1 MNMLLHVNQ
10 LDSYYGRSQTLHG
23 VSLIVEEG
31 ELVCV
36 LGANGAGKS
45 TLLKNIIGLVKP
57 RQGSIEFSGRR
68 IEQMAAFQIVR
79 EGVTLCPEDKKIFPQ
94 MSVLKNL
101 LLGAWVHGSDHSR
114 IQKNLNDVFELF
126 PILNDRQSQMA
137 GTLSGGEQQ
146 MMVIGRS
153 LMSNPKLLMLDEPS
167 LGIAPLVVA
176 RIFEV
181 IREINRRGTTILL
194 IEQNASISLK
204 TATRG
209 YILETGQVILEGKAD
224 DLLQDEK
231 VKKAYLGL

>member
-1 MNMLLHVNQ
+1 MLLRVNQ

-23 VSLIVEEG
+23 VSLRVEEG
-31 ELVCV
+31 ELICV

-45 TLLKNIIGLVKP
+45 TLLKNIIGLMKP
-57 RQGSIEFSGRR
+57 RQGFIEFAGRR
-68 IEQMAAFQIVR
+68 IEQMSAFQIVR
-79 EGVTLCPEDKKIFPQ
+79 EGITLCPEDKKIFPH

-101 LLGAWVHGSDHSR
+101 LLGAWIHGSDHSR
-114 IQKNLNDVFELF
+114 IQKNLHEVFELF
-126 PILNDRQSQMA
+126 PILNERQSQMA

-167 LGIAPLVVA
+167 LGIAPLVVT

-194 IEQNASISLK
+194 VEQNASISLK
-204 TATRG
+204 TASRA
-209 YILETGQVILEGKAD
+209 YIMETGRLIMEGKAG

>member
-1 MNMLLHVNQ
+1 MLLHVNQ

-23 VSLIVEEG
+23 VSLTVEEG

-57 RQGSIEFSGRR
+57 RQGSIEFSGKR

-114 IQKNLNDVFELF
+114 IQKNLNDIFELF

-194 IEQNASISLK
+194 VEQNASISLK
-204 TATRG
+204 TASRG
-209 YILETGQVILEGKAD
+209 YIMETGQLILEGKAG

>member
-1 MNMLLHVNQ
+1 MLLHVNQ
-10 LDSYYGRSQTLHG
+10 LDSYYGRSQTLHN
-23 VSLIVEEG
+23 VSLTVEEG
-31 ELVCV
+31 ELICV

-57 RQGSIEFSGRR
+57 RQGSIEFAGRR
-68 IEQMAAFQIVR
+68 IEQLAAFQIVR
-79 EGVTLCPEDKKIFPQ
+79 EGITLCPEDKKIFPQ

-194 IEQNASISLK
+194 VEQNASISLK
-204 TATRG
+204 TASRG
-209 YILETGQVILEGKAD
+209 YIMETGQLILEGKAG

>member
-23 VSLIVEEG
+23 VSLTVEEG
-31 ELVCV
+31 ELICV

-57 RQGSIEFSGRR
+57 RQGFIEFAGRR
-68 IEQMAAFQIVR
+68 IEQMSAFQIVR
-79 EGVTLCPEDKKIFPQ
+79 EGITLCPEDKKIFPQ

-101 LLGAWVHGSDHSR
+101 LLGAWIHGSDHSR

-194 IEQNASISLK
+194 VEQNASISLK
-204 TATRG
+204 TASRG
-209 YILETGQVILEGKAD
+209 YIMETGQFILEGKAG

>member
-1 MNMLLHVNQ
+1 MLLHVNQ

-209 YILETGQVILEGKAD
+209 YILETGQVILEGKAG

>member
-23 VSLIVEEG
+23 VSLTVEEG

>member
-1 MNMLLHVNQ
+1 MLLQVNQ
-10 LDSYYGRSQTLHG
+10 VDSYYGRSQTLHG
-23 VSLIVEEG
+23 ISLVVEKG
-31 ELVCV
+31 ELICV

-45 TLLKNIIGLVKP
+45 TLLKNIAGLVKP
-57 RQGSIEFSGRR
+57 RNGSIEFEGRR
-68 IEQMAAFQIVR
+68 IEQMAAFKIVR
-79 EGVTLCPEDKKIFPQ
+79 EGITLCPEDKKIFPQ

-101 LLGAWVHGSDHSR
+101 LLGAWVHGGDSAR
-114 IQKNLNDVFELF
+114 IQKNLDEVYELF
-126 PILNDRQSQMA
+126 PILQDRQSQMA

-194 IEQNASISLK
+194 VEQNAAISLK
-204 TATRG
+204 TATRA
-209 YILETGQVILEGKAD
+209 YILETGQLILEGKAG

>member
-1 MNMLLHVNQ
+1 M
-10 LDSYYGRSQTLHG
+10 
-23 VSLIVEEG
+23 EKG
-31 ELVCV
+31 ELICV

-45 TLLKNIIGLVKP
+45 TLLKNIAGLVKP
-57 RQGSIEFSGRR
+57 QQGTIEFAGRR
-68 IEQMAAFQIVR
+68 IDSMATHQIVR

-101 LLGAWVHGSDHSR
+101 LLGAWVHGRNFAR
-114 IQKNLNDVFELF
+114 IAENRDEVFELF
-126 PILNDRQSQMA
+126 PILKDRQNQMA

-146 MMVIGRS
+146 MLVIGRS

-167 LGIAPLVVA
+167 LGIAPLVVE

-194 IEQNASISLK
+194 VEQNASISLT
-204 TATRG
+204 TADRG
-209 YILETGQVILEGKAD
+209 YILETGQIILSGKAE

>member
-10 LDSYYGRSQTLHG
+10 LDSYYGRSQTLHN
-23 VSLIVEEG
+23 VSLTVEEG
-31 ELVCV
+31 ELICV

-45 TLLKNIIGLVKP
+45 TLLKNIAGLVKP
-57 RQGSIEFSGRR
+57 RQGSIEFAGRR
-68 IEQMAAFQIVR
+68 IEQLAAFQIVR
-79 EGVTLCPEDKKIFPQ
+79 EGITLCPEDKKIFPQ

-194 IEQNASISLK
+194 VEQNASISLK
-204 TATRG
+204 TASRG
-209 YILETGQVILEGKAD
+209 YILETGQVILEGKAG

>member
-10 LDSYYGRSQTLHG
+10 LDSYYGRSQTLHN
-23 VSLIVEEG
+23 VSLTVEEG
-31 ELVCV
+31 ELICV

-45 TLLKNIIGLVKP
+45 TLLKNIAGLVKP
-57 RQGSIEFSGRR
+57 RQGSIEFAGRR
-68 IEQMAAFQIVR
+68 IEQLAAFQIVR
-79 EGVTLCPEDKKIFPQ
+79 EGITLCPEDKKIFPQ

-194 IEQNASISLK
+194 VEQNASISLK

-209 YILETGQVILEGKAD
+209 YILETGQVILEGKAG

>member
-1 MNMLLHVNQ
+1 MLLHVNQ

-23 VSLIVEEG
+23 VSLTVEEG
-31 ELVCV
+31 ELICV

-79 EGVTLCPEDKKIFPQ
+79 EGITLCPEDKKIFPQ

-101 LLGAWVHGSDHSR
+101 LLGAWIHGSDHSR
-114 IQKNLNDVFELF
+114 IQKNLNDIFELF

-194 IEQNASISLK
+194 VEQNASISLK
-204 TATRG
+204 TASRG
-209 YILETGQVILEGKAD
+209 YIMETGQLILEGKAG

>member
-1 MNMLLHVNQ
+1 MLLHVNQ

-23 VSLIVEEG
+23 VSLTVEEG

-57 RQGSIEFSGRR
+57 RQGSIEFSGKR

-114 IQKNLNDVFELF
+114 IQKNLNDIFELF

-153 LMSNPKLLMLDEPS
+153 LMSNHKLLMLDEPS

-194 IEQNASISLK
+194 VEQNASISLK
-204 TATRG
+204 TASRG
-209 YILETGQVILEGKAD
+209 YIMETGQLILEGKAG

>member
-1 MNMLLHVNQ
+1 MLLHVNQ

-23 VSLIVEEG
+23 VSLTVEEG
-31 ELVCV
+31 ELICV

-45 TLLKNIIGLVKP
+45 TLLKNIAGLVKP
-57 RQGSIEFSGRR
+57 RQGSIEFARRR
-68 IEQMAAFQIVR
+68 IEQMSAFQIVR
-79 EGVTLCPEDKKIFPQ
+79 EGITLCPEDKKIFPQ

-101 LLGAWVHGSDHSR
+101 LLGAWIHGSDHSR

-146 MMVIGRS
+146 MLVIGRS

-194 IEQNASISLK
+194 VEQNASISLK
-204 TATRG
+204 TASRG
-209 YILETGQVILEGKAD
+209 YIMETGQLILEGKAG

>member
-1 MNMLLHVNQ
+1 MLLHVNQ

-194 IEQNASISLK
+194 VEQNASISLK
-204 TATRG
+204 TASRG
-209 YILETGQVILEGKAD
+209 YIMETGQLILEGKAD

>member
-10 LDSYYGRSQTLHG
+10 LDSYYGRSQTLRG
-23 VSLIVEEG
+23 VSLTVEEG
-31 ELVCV
+31 ELICV

>member
-1 MNMLLHVNQ
+1 MLLHVNQ

-23 VSLIVEEG
+23 VSLTVEEG
-31 ELVCV
+31 ELICV

-45 TLLKNIIGLVKP
+45 TLLKNIAGLVKP
-57 RQGSIEFSGRR
+57 RQGSIEFARRR
-68 IEQMAAFQIVR
+68 IEQMSAFQIVR
-79 EGVTLCPEDKKIFPQ
+79 EGITLCPEDKKIFPQ

-101 LLGAWVHGSDHSR
+101 LLGAWIHGSDHSR

-146 MMVIGRS
+146 MLVIGRS

-181 IREINRRGTTILL
+181 IREINRRGTAILL
-194 IEQNASISLK
+194 VEQNASISLK
-204 TATRG
+204 TASRA
-209 YILETGQVILEGKAD
+209 YIMETGQLILEGKAG